1 MPYHLVKCSLM
12 IGLSL
17 NCTFF
22 AGCAVVRVSPQ
33 ATRVSL
39 IEQRESTLTRQRLSD
54 ASLSVLAMTGQN
66 QDDCLSQLDPCIAR
80 LNAVPQLLSEQH
92 LSTLSELYLSRAT
105 QLQQQ
110 FLPCITALNTPPAPH
125 HLQIQLRSATPHTSA
140 QSADIVSR
148 QRAQCYA
155 PTQAALL
162 SSIRYAYA
170 YLMYSNRPAA
180 ARLFDNRQVQVR
192 DFYNVA
198 VSRLISQRFE
208 QLTQNQPA
216 SVDLNQ
222 PILIGSQRLSLH
234 IKSPS
239 LHRFAL
245 PEALVSANELG
256 FSGLRAINRRDGF
269 GVEFVAILPKSTTT
283 TTAQQPTPATDPTI
297 HPSRFLPI
305 TLVMKIRGNDLHSVL
320 NSADFDLDIYNP
332 YDEEQINLGNDTS
345 TLAANFSAPYGLWLA
360 KTDLA
365 RMAYRNLLGI
375 EKQTAGAQL
384 YQLEPYNPDKRVV
397 ILIHGLASSPE
408 AWISLTNDVLGD
420 PILRAH
426 YQVWQVFYPTNMPM
440 LESRYQIEQ
449 LLQRTYRQVDPT
461 GHDRASQQSV
471 LIGHSMGAVIG
482 RLLVSPTDLR
492 RTALQQL
499 AANDRKRLLNIAMI
513 NARFTLHPLPNIG
526 RAVFV
531 SAPFQGTDYADR
543 WFTRAIR
550 RVIQLPAHF
559 IQGIDTTIQR
569 ARLDAGLLDRVGQ
582 AGLLA
587 FQNGPSELSQQS
599 VFMRLTKP
607 VKIKQGLP
615 YHLMM
620 GQQDPALN
628 TSDASDGIVPYHSSH
643 IEGAV
648 SEKII
653 TGGHSIQDTPEAV
666 LELRRIL
673 RLHLTQLG
681 DINSTP
687 TP

>member
-1 MPYHLVKCSLM
+1 MPYHVFKSSLM
-12 IGLSL
+12 IGLTLS
-17 NCTFF
+17 CTFF

-66 QDDCLSQLDPCIAR
+66 QDECLSQFNSCIAH
-80 LNAVPQLLSEQH
+80 LSAVPQLLSEH
-92 LSTLSELYLSRAT
+92 YLSTLSELYLSHAT

-110 FLPCITALNTPPAPH
+110 FPQCVIALDTPTAPN
-125 HLQIQLRSATPHTSA
+125 HLQIQLRSPTKYTTAQHTHA
-140 QSADIVSR
+140 IRQ

-155 PTQAALL
+155 PEQAALL

-170 YLMYSNRPAA
+170 YLMYSNRPAE

-208 QLTQNQPA
+208 QLAQDQQA
-216 SVDLNQ
+216 AVDLNQ
-222 PILIGSQRLSLH
+222 PIVMGNQRLYVHIQSL
-234 IKSPS
+234 S
-239 LHRFAL
+239 LRRFPL

-256 FSGLRAINRRDGF
+256 FSGLRSINRRDGF
-269 GVEFVAILPKSTTT
+269 GVEFVAVLPNTRTTSPQT
-283 TTAQQPTPATDPTI
+283 TPPTDAAI

-305 TLVMKIRGNDLHSVL
+305 TLVLKARGHDLASVL
-320 NSADFDLDIYNP
+320 NSTDFDLDIYNP
-332 YDEEQINLGNDTS
+332 YDDERISLGDGTS
-345 TLAANFSAPYGLWLA
+345 GLAANFSAPYGLWLA

-365 RMAYRNLLGI
+365 RTAYRNLLGI
-375 EKQTAGAQL
+375 EKQTSGAQL

-397 ILIHGLASSPE
+397 ILVHGLASSPE

-449 LLQRTYRQVDPT
+449 LLQHAYQQVDPT
-461 GHDRASQQSV
+461 QHDRASQHSV

-492 RTALQQL
+492 HTALQQL
-499 AANDRKRLLNIAMI
+499 DADDRKRLLNIPMI
-513 NARFTLHPLPNIG
+513 KARFTLHPVPNIG
-526 RAVFV
+526 RAVFI

-550 RVIQLPAHF
+550 RVIHLPAHF

-569 ARLDAGLLDRVGQ
+569 ARLDTGLLDRVGQ
-582 AGLLA
+582 AGVLA

-599 VFMRLTKP
+599 VFMRLTQS
-607 VKIKQGLP
+607 VQIQQGLP

-620 GQQDPALN
+620 GQQNPALN
-628 TSDASDGIVPYHSSH
+628 KQEASDGIVPYHSSH
-643 IEGAV
+643 IEGAA
-648 SEKII
+648 SEKIM

-681 DINSTP
+681 DISSTP